1 MELSFSTLE
10 ELNAELKP
18 KIEETKNLHELDGL
32 YNAEDIKVYVDMFRK
47 SVVKHQGSDFVSGR
61 VNPIQLAN
69 GVNSYFGKVFEITRV
84 DEFDAYPTVWLK
96 EVK

>member
-1 MELSFSTLE
+1 MELSFATLE

-32 YNAEDIKVYVDMFRK
+32 YNAEDIKVYIDMYRK
-47 SVVKHQGSDFVSGR
+47 SIVKHQGSDFTSGR
-61 VNPIQLAN
+61 VNPNQIAN

>member
-10 ELNAELKP
+10 ELSVELKP
-18 KIEETKNLHELDGL
+18 KMEEAERLHKSDGL
-32 YNAEDIKVYVDMFRK
+32 YNAEDIKVYVDMYRK
-47 SVVKHQGSDFVSGR
+47 SIVKHQGSDFASGR
-61 VNPIQLAN
+61 VNPNQLAN
-69 GVNSYFGKVFEITRV
+69 GANSYFGKVFEVTRT